1 MEVRMNNELKVVI
14 KKIMGI
20 NIVISTSKI
29 RKINLIIKK
38 WILKGGCE

>member
-1 MEVRMNNELKVVI
+1 MNNELKVAI

-29 RKINLIIKK
+29 KKINLIIKK
-38 WILKGGCE
+38 WILNGGCE